1 MSTERRFSPT
11 GSLVWGLAA
20 SQLFGW
26 ATLYYAF
33 TLFVQPMRQELGWSD
48 TALNGALTFG
58 LFIGDLAAI
67 PIGRW
72 VDRRGGHAIMT
83 AGAALGALALV
94 LWSGV
99 HHLVSFY
106 AIWGLIGLAQASSLI
121 NPAMTVVTAN
131 VTDYRRAIT
140 YVSFVTGLA
149 SSLAWPMA
157 NQLIAAFG
165 WRPAL
170 LALAI
175 VQIAVPLLVNAI
187 VLRGTRGTRVDHEPM
202 PLGSDAGRAS
212 PLRQV
217 MRLPAFWTFA
227 LAFSIYW
234 FVSAG
239 TTIHMLP
246 ILRERGIAQDT
257 AVVLVSLYGPAQVF
271 GRMALFVLVPDF
283 SARSTGRIMF
293 PLWAFTLLLLLVIKP
308 LGLSGLIIFSMLFGS
323 TMGTLLIL
331 RQTGVVE
338 IFGAR
343 GYGTITGALSTV
355 SILPRTTA
363 PWIFALMRDS
373 FGGYDG
379 VIAIMFVL
387 TAIGC
392 VAYWS
397 ATRAAQDGAA
407 A

>member
-1 MSTERRFSPT
+1 MTGERRFSPT

-20 SQLFGW
+20 SQLLGW

-33 TLFVQPMRQELGWSD
+33 TLFVKPMHEELGWSV
-48 TALNGALTFG
+48 TAMNGALTFG
-58 LFIGDLAAI
+58 LFVGDLSAI

-72 VDRRGGHAIMT
+72 VDRHGGHAIMT
-83 AGAALGALALV
+83 VGAALGAVALL

-99 HHLVSFY
+99 HHIGSFY
-106 AIWGLIGLAQASSLI
+106 AIWALIGLAQASSLM
-121 NPAMTVVTAN
+121 NPAMTVLTAN
-131 VTDYRRAIT
+131 VADYRRGIT

-149 SSLAWPMA
+149 ASLAWPMTD
-157 NQLIAAFG
+157 QLIRALG
-165 WRPAL
+165 WRSAL
-170 LALAI
+170 WALALI
-175 VQIAVPLLVNAI
+175 QIAIPMLLNAI
-187 VLRGTRGTRVDHEPM
+187 VLRGTRAARPSDEPM
-202 PLGSDAGRAS
+202 PLGSDAHRAS

-217 MRLPAFWTFA
+217 MGLPTFWAFA
-227 LAFSIYW
+227 AAFSIYW

-246 ILRERGIAQDT
+246 ILLERGVSQDT
-257 AVVLVSLYGPAQVF
+257 AIVLVSLYGPAQVF

-283 SARSTGRIMF
+283 SARHTGRIMY
-293 PLWAFTLLLLLVIKP
+293 PLWTMTLLLLLVIKP
-308 LGLSGLIIFSMLFGS
+308 LGLSGLIIFSLLFGS

-373 FGGYDG
+373 FGGYDW

-387 TAIGC
+387 TTVGS
-392 VAYWS
+392 VAYWI
-397 ATRAAQDGAA
+397 ATRGPAA
-407 A
+407 AAA